1 MNRYEDSGVGVVAD
15 DERIAIVLVDDHA
28 LVREGLREII
38 DSHDDMTVV
47 GEADQSEEAVAQV
60 ASLRPDVVLLDIEI
74 PGGEPTDTVTQMRAL
89 SPKSQILIVS
99 MYDGPQLLRQLIA
112 AGIRGYLLKSVDRR
126 ELVSAIRSVHDFP
139 DRMVLAVS
147 RDSLAHIQGVP
158 DVALSPRELEI
169 LELVAQA
176 LSNSQI
182 AHLLFI
188 SEATVKRHLRNIF
201 VKLDANSRIDAVN
214 KAINASLISPQHA
227 RTSRRDP
234 HGGVSRGRTAM

>member
-1 MNRYEDSGVGVVAD
+1 MAD
-15 DERIAIVLVDDHA
+15 DARITIVLVDDHA
-28 LVREGLREII
+28 LVREGLREIL

-47 GEADQSEEAVAQV
+47 GEADHSEEAVACV
-60 ASLRPDVVLLDIEI
+60 ARLRPDVVLLDVEI
-74 PGGEPTDTVTQMRAL
+74 PGGEPTDTVTRMRAL
-89 SPKSQILIVS
+89 SPKSQIVIVS
-99 MYDGPQLLRQLIA
+99 MYDGPQLLRQLIT
-112 AGIRGYLLKSVDRR
+112 AGIRGYLLKSVDRT
-126 ELVSAIRSVHDFP
+126 ELVSAIRSVHHGS

-147 RDSLAHIQGVP
+147 RDSLAHIQGAD

-176 LSNSQI
+176 MSNGQI
-182 AHLLFI
+182 AHRLLI

-227 RTSRRDP
+227 RPSRRDR
-234 HGGVSRGRTAM
+234 HG

>member
-1 MNRYEDSGVGVVAD
+1 MNRYENNDAGTVAD
-15 DERIAIVLVDDHA
+15 DTRITIVLVDDHA

-47 GEADQSEEAVAQV
+47 GEADHSEEAVDRV
-60 ASLRPDVVLLDIEI
+60 ARLRPDVVLLDIEI
-74 PGGEPTDTVTQMRAL
+74 PGGEPTDTVIRMRAL
-89 SPKSQILIVS
+89 SPKSQIVIVS
-99 MYDGPQLLRQLIA
+99 MYDGPQLLRRLIA

-126 ELVSAIRSVHDFP
+126 ELVSAIRSVHHGP

-147 RDSLAHIQGVP
+147 RDSLAHIQGAD

-182 AHLLFI
+182 AHRLLI

-214 KAINASLISPQHA
+214 KAINASLISPQHD
-227 RTSRRDP
+227 RPSRRDR
-234 HGGVSRGRTAM
+234 HG